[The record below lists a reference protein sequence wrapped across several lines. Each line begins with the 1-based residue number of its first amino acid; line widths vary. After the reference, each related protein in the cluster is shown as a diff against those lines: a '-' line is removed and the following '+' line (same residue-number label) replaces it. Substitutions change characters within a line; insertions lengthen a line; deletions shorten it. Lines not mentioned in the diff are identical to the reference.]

1 MDIKMDNSKPLNN
14 IILRFVKAAAF
25 LCILGV
31 VVFCLWK
38 TVERKDSDEKYADFG
53 KVSDQL
59 DVLFLGSSHVINAVD
74 PVQLYEDYGITS
86 YNMGGHGSILPE
98 TYWELMLALEHCTP
112 KVVVVDT
119 YMLEKDYHLIDV
131 PCEDLA
137 EADVAAGVEQL
148 HLNMDYWPYSATK
161 KAAVADLIS
170 DPDTQRAF
178 LYDFAVYHNRW
189 DELTADDYAWLSGSS
204 GQNKNC
210 LLGAEQRFAVE
221 ADPDV
226 TNSEDAAAAI
236 AQNDVTNPGDVA
248 ADGTGGA
255 ASDTPGGYDAASGLT
270 LAAATPVPTLGRET
284 EGTKYLRKIIE
295 TCQDRG
301 IDVVLTFLPMAK
313 YSELDYMSTGSAA
326 AIAAEYD
333 IPFINML
340 AQDSVV
346 DYYTDMNDNGHL
358 NAGGMQKVTSYIGD
372 WLDINTELEDHR
384 INAISGDN
392 ASTTSDND
400 ATSAGKDGAHDY
412 AY

>member
-1 MDIKMDNSKPLNN
+1 
-14 IILRFVKAAAF
+14 
-25 LCILGV
+25 
-31 VVFCLWK
+31 
-38 TVERKDSDEKYADFG
+38 
-53 KVSDQL
+53 
-59 DVLFLGSSHVINAVD
+59 
-74 PVQLYEDYGITS
+74 
-86 YNMGGHGSILPE
+86 MGGHGSILPE

-226 TNSEDAAAAI
+226 TNSEDAAAAIAQDDVTDPGDAAAAIAQNDVTNPGDVAAAIAQDDVTNPEDAAAAI